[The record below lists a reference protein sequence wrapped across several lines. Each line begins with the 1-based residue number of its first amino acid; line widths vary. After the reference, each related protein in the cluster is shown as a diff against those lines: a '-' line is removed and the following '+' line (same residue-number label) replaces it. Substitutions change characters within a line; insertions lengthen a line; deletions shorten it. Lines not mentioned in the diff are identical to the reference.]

1 MVAFQF
7 RMGAGIP
14 GGVARIESANIVP
27 ENILSTNPPTRYG
40 DPVAYDPTTGYI
52 RPIIAGDTAA
62 SVIGFLVRPFPTQ
75 SADPAWPN
83 DPLSNSGTPAIPPTN
98 GIADV
103 LKAGYINV
111 AVAGAALATKGSPVY
126 VRVGGATRA
135 RTRSVISKLRR
146 MRHRRERLLPR
157 AAGRDGQLGNLCLG
171 GQRLIQEYGREDEHY
186 PPAPL
191 HAR

>member
-126 VRVGGATRA
+126 VRVGGATPG
-135 RTRSVISKLRR
+135 TNQIGDI
-146 MRHRRERLLPR
+146 E
-157 AAGRDGQLGNLCLG
+157 AAADATPANTIKVPNAYFRGPQDAMGNSEIYVWAG
-171 GQRLIQEYGREDEHY
+171 NG
-186 PPAPL
+186 
-191 HAR
+191 